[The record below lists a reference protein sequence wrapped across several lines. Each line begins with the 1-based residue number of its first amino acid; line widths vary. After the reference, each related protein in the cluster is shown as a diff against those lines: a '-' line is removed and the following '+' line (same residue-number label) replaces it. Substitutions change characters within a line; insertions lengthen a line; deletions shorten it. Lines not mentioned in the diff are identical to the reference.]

1 MNSTNK
7 LLDMYMEAVHVT
19 SLAAAGR
26 KLGLTGPALSN
37 WKNGTS
43 HAQPEAVEEMAKAI
57 GLDPDEWV
65 LRVQAERDE
74 QVNPRRAKVWLRCA
88 QRISGT
94 AAGVALALG
103 LAVYT
108 PVSKAQTGVY
118 NNATRYTL
126 CEVLFGVAAR
136 PPRRILGIT
145 ASRNDKQSGPSC
157 P

>member
-1 MNSTNK
+1 MH
-7 LLDMYMEAVHVT
+7 LT
-19 SLAAAGR
+19 SLAATGR

-108 PVSKAQTGVY
+108 PESHASGREMSILQ
-118 NNATRYTL
+118 NPSLYTL
-126 CEVLFGVAAR
+126 CEHLCCLRSAATFR
-136 PPRRILGIT
+136 ETLALT
-145 ASRNDKQSGPSC
+145 GPSSFSKRWIGC
-157 P
+157 GQQS